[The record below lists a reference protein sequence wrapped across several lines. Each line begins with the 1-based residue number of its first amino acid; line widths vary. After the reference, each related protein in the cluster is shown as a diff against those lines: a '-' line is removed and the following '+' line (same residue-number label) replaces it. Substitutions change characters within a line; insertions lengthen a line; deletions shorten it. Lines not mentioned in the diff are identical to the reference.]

1 MELLDTSLVRADDSG
16 LALLVV
22 AVVMLCAAPAA
33 AEALSAYSMAMNRQV
48 RLLAETSA
56 GPRAF
61 VSLVVLGIA
70 GLMVATTVV
79 MTFLVGRAVS
89 GP

>member
-1 MELLDTSLVRADDSG
+1 MQLLDISVVWADDSG
-16 LALLVV
+16 LALLVI
-22 AVVMLCAAPAA
+22 AVVMFCAAPAA
-33 AEALSAYSMAMNRQV
+33 AEALSAYSRAMNRQV
-48 RLLAETSA
+48 RLLAEAST
-56 GPRAF
+56 GPRAL

-70 GLMVATTVV
+70 GLMLASTLV

>member
-1 MELLDTSLVRADDSG
+1 MQLLGTSLVWADDSG

-33 AEALSAYSMAMNRQV
+33 AEALSAYTMAMNRQV
-48 RLLAETSA
+48 RLLAEASA
-56 GPRAF
+56 RPRAL

-70 GLMVATTVV
+70 GLMLATTLV
-79 MTFLVGRAVS
+79 MTFLVGRAVTT
-89 GP
+89 P